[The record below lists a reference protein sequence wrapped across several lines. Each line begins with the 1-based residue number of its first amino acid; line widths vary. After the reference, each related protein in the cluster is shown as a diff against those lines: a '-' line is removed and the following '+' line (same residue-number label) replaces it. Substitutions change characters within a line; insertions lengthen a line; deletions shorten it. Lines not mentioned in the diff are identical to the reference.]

1 MLSLSFRMTSPFAC
15 KKREFYV
22 KKTNPSNLNIV
33 GADVGDVIFQN
44 KTKIHNAPSFCKL
57 QWMRLK
63 ALLPACPH
71 YESRLTSLIIQF
83 L

>member
-33 GADVGDVIFQN
+33 GADVGDVIFEN

-57 QWMRLK
+57 Q
-63 ALLPACPH
+63 
-71 YESRLTSLIIQF
+71 
-83 L
+83 